1 MDLRRIEGELEEL
14 STTWETLRFK
24 RSRFD
29 EVIVDGTNVNAI
41 DDESLPLSL
50 SHHMPSWQEL
60 LSQAQVMVVNASD
73 ADGNDDS
80 DETSIDAAKES
91 IDEIKAVQTT
101 TVTPAA
107 AAAIASKSEEG
118 NDSAIN
124 YEFGMCLVGGAAAAA
139 DQIENND
146 KVGKGMSVWDRY
158 ASKSLD
164 VASTITSYQE
174 NTMTE
179 RTRVGIGD
187 SGEKETI
194 GKLVEVED
202 ACPEEIL
209 SSLALIHERFLALS
223 PKIEKL
229 RKKSKEVSSKRIS
242 CIVCF
247 STRMP
252 VMYYYLLFI
261 YSCIRNHIN
270 PSF

>member
-50 SHHMPSWQEL
+50 SNHMPSWQEL
-60 LSQAQVMVVNASD
+60 LSQAQVIVANVSD

-80 DETSIDAAKES
+80 DETGIDVAKES
-91 IDEIKAVQTT
+91 IDEIKAVQNT

-107 AAAIASKSEEG
+107 ATAIASKSEEG
-118 NDSAIN
+118 NDSAID
-124 YEFGMCLVGGAAAAA
+124 YEFGMCLVGGAAV
-139 DQIENND
+139 DRIENND
-146 KVGKGMSVWDRY
+146 RGREGGMSVWDRY
-158 ASKSLD
+158 ASKSF
-164 VASTITSYQE
+164 ASTITSNQE

-209 SSLALIHERFLALS
+209 SSLELIHERFLSLS

>member
-1 MDLRRIEGELEEL
+1 
-14 STTWETLRFK
+14 
-24 RSRFD
+24 
-29 EVIVDGTNVNAI
+29 
-41 DDESLPLSL
+41 LPLSL
-50 SHHMPSWQEL
+50 SNHMPSWQEL
-60 LSQAQVMVVNASD
+60 LSQAQVIVANVSD

-80 DETSIDAAKES
+80 DETGIDVAKES
-91 IDEIKAVQTT
+91 IDEIKAVQNT

-107 AAAIASKSEEG
+107 ATAIASKSEEG
-118 NDSAIN
+118 NDSAID
-124 YEFGMCLVGGAAAAA
+124 YEFGMCLVGGAAA
-139 DQIENND
+139 DQIKNND
-146 KVGKGMSVWDRY
+146 MGGEGTSVWDRY

-164 VASTITSYQE
+164 VASTITSNQE

-179 RTRVGIGD
+179 RTLVGIGD
-187 SGEKETI
+187 SGEKATI

-209 SSLALIHERFLALS
+209 SSLELIHERFLALS

-229 RKKSKEVSSKRIS
+229 RKKSKEVSSSRIS